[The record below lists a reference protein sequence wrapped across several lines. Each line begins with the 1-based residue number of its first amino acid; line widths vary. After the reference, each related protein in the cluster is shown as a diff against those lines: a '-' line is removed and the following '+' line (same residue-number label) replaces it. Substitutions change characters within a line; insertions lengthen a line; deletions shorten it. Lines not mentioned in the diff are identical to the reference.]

1 MANTKASKW
10 QASGSQQNIHGVY
23 TVHVYAM
30 IRNVKH
36 ACSQHQMKWDQW
48 HFDAYSHHAANEFRM
63 FMKTACYCRKYALQM
78 LAIHGKYTAQTQEP
92 RVRLVESD
100 TLKKE
105 WKKSAKHRNPNDD
118 ARTRILLVIWTN
130 LVVEM
135 RVLQSQNA
143 NVAVVVVVVAFFV
156 NSHYS
161 FVSMQMIITQ
171 LNR

>member
-1 MANTKASKW
+1 MECILYMCMRWFATLNMRAVNIKWNEINDISMHIHITQPMNSECLWKLRATAESTHSK
-10 QASGSQQNIHGVY
+10 
-23 TVHVYAM
+23 
-30 IRNVKH
+30 
-36 ACSQHQMKWDQW
+36 CSQ
-48 HFDAYSHHAANEFRM
+48 
-63 FMKTACYCRKYALQM
+63 
-78 LAIHGKYTAQTQEP
+78 YTAQTQEP